1 MRWAKVIAD
10 TPGHRQPVKQPVK
23 QPVIQPVSTLQK
35 LLKQCPD
42 VFEQGRHSIEDYVE
56 RNISPELHKATALM
70 VFSIAVI
77 DDDGIETILA
87 SSRGKSIK
95 KPYSLIKNEEFCVSA
110 RKFVKENACRKGVP
124 NLTVE
129 ME

>member
-70 VFSIAVI
+70 VFSIAVNTWG
-77 DDDGIETILA
+77 DGIVDA
-87 SSRGKSIK
+87 SKRAADVSGVNFVSVQGNLLK
-95 KPYSLIKNEEFCVSA
+95 KMHVEKVY
-110 RKFVKENACRKGVP
+110 
-124 NLTVE
+124 LT
-129 ME
+129 